1 MYRVCFE
8 VFRDFFAKRKLTP
21 GDMKDESKWFKETI
35 NVPNAYGENKPIRVE
50 VVFPP
55 EL

>member
-8 VFRDFFAKRKLTP
+8 VFRDFFAERRLVA
-21 GDMKDESKWFKETI
+21 GDMKDESKWFKETVNI
-35 NVPNAYGENKPIRVE
+35 SSAYGEVKPIRVDIL
-50 VVFPP
+50 FPP